1 MCLVIFAWLV
11 AQDYFKEMTDNDIR
25 KRIYEEQKNQ
35 IEQDITP
42 FGFISDGLDDDTFVD
57 SEGDRWHTDE
67 YGDRL
72 HVGLQMISFLLFN
85 AGFLN
90 LLFYV
95 FAIGFVIS
103 LILEQF
109 VKNTGTEEE
118 LFIVQTNRKY
128 CWRQAW
134 VTNILWFF
142 CNVALYIASRNLQ
155 PVDNFWNGI

>member
-1 MCLVIFAWLV
+1 
-11 AQDYFKEMTDNDIR
+11 
-25 KRIYEEQKNQ
+25 
-35 IEQDITP
+35 
-42 FGFISDGLDDDTFVD
+42 
-57 SEGDRWHTDE
+57 
-67 YGDRL
+67 
-72 HVGLQMISFLLFN
+72 MISFLLFN

-134 VTNILWFF
+134 IVNLFWFLCNI
-142 CNVALYIASRNLQ
+142 ALYVISRNMQ
-155 PVDNFWNGI
+155 TPQDTFWNGI